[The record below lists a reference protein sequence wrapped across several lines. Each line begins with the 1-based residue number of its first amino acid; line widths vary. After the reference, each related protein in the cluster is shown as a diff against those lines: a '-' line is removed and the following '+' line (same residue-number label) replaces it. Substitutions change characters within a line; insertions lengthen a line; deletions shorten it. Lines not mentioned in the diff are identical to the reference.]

1 MDSYK
6 YPKLSILVHVHKIN
20 TPALF
25 NELLIHVLILTN
37 EKSQKCK
44 KSFIFFTQSKLQ
56 TFLWFTWAL
65 DEYSLTCGSS

>member
-25 NELLIHVLILTN
+25 NELSIRELILNN
-37 EKSQKCK
+37 EKS
-44 KSFIFFTQSKLQ
+44 
-56 TFLWFTWAL
+56 
-65 DEYSLTCGSS
+65 